1 MFVQQLGF
9 IELAIIHRSTYN
21 RSVCNSSSTAWRWY
35 SYQELSSFKVNAK
48 YSTKK
53 FKGVKKV
60 FIISPHS
67 DSPQEK
73 DNNGEDWPK
82 TIGKGRRL
90 RSHNSGLVFCSKH
103 LLNLYG
109 IQNSLFSNDWLGCS
123 KYIFFCLLHISYI
136 FKDIGLTE
144 FIIFFLIMIN
154 NYVEQDITRKNKKIW
169 LHYFLSSLWHSS
181 QVMVMVL
188 LRM

>member
-9 IELAIIHRSTYN
+9 IELAIIQLSTYN
-21 RSVCNSSSTAWRWY
+21 RSVCNSSTTAWRWY

-60 FIISPHS
+60 FIISPH
-67 DSPQEK
+67 SPQEK

-103 LLNLYG
+103 LLNLYD
-109 IQNSLFSNDWLGCS
+109 IQNSLFFNDWGAQNIYS
-123 KYIFFCLLHISYI
+123 FVSSVRSSYSHPDLLLIHHPPPLFQITPVLNT
-136 FKDIGLTE
+136 GLSLSE
-144 FIIFFLIMIN
+144 PLQL
-154 NYVEQDITRKNKKIW
+154 YKGNKAI
-169 LHYFLSSLWHSS
+169 
-181 QVMVMVL
+181 
-188 LRM
+188 

>member
-9 IELAIIHRSTYN
+9 IELAIIQLSTYN
-21 RSVCNSSSTAWRWY
+21 RSVCNSSTTAWRWY

-67 DSPQEK
+67 PQEK

-103 LLNLYG
+103 RLNSMAYKIFFSQCKPCTCIFYVGLFSFSSEKTNK
-109 IQNSLFSNDWLGCS
+109 IQHKSLFSTKFLTNRPEHCRT
-123 KYIFFCLLHISYI
+123 IAISELCPP
-136 FKDIGLTE
+136 FSR
-144 FIIFFLIMIN
+144 N
-154 NYVEQDITRKNKKIW
+154 
-169 LHYFLSSLWHSS
+169 
-181 QVMVMVL
+181 
-188 LRM
+188 

>member
-109 IQNSLFSNDWLGCS
+109 IQNSLFSNDWGAQNIYSFLITNFL
-123 KYIFFCLLHISYI
+123 YIQGHWTDRIYHI
-136 FKDIGLTE
+136 
-144 FIIFFLIMIN
+144 FLIMIN
-154 NYVEQDITRKNKKIW
+154 NYVEHTPLRKAP
-169 LHYFLSSLWHSS
+169 
-181 QVMVMVL
+181 
-188 LRM
+188 

>member
-35 SYQELSSFKVNAK
+35 SYQQLSSFKVNAK

-60 FIISPHS
+60 FIISPH
-67 DSPQEK
+67 SPQEK

-109 IQNSLFSNDWLGCS
+109 IQNSLFSNDWLAYLVHLVLNCRP
-123 KYIFFCLLHISYI
+123 FHCLLPFLEVPYMCVRIPCI
-136 FKDIGLTE
+136 ALDICGHSQSLLSCLPWLGL
-144 FIIFFLIMIN
+144 
-154 NYVEQDITRKNKKIW
+154 
-169 LHYFLSSLWHSS
+169 S
-181 QVMVMVL
+181 
-188 LRM
+188 

>member
-48 YSTKK
+48 FSTKK
-53 FKGVKKV
+53 FKGVEKV

-103 LLNLYG
+103 RLNSMAYK
-109 IQNSLFSNDWLGCS
+109 ILFSQMIDWGAQNIYS
-123 KYIFFCLLHISYI
+123 FVYYIFLIYSRTLDWQNLSY
-136 FKDIGLTE
+136 
-144 FIIFFLIMIN
+144 FFL
-154 NYVEQDITRKNKKIW
+154 
-169 LHYFLSSLWHSS
+169 
-181 QVMVMVL
+181 
-188 LRM
+188 

>member
-67 DSPQEK
+67 PQEK

-109 IQNSLFSNDWLGCS
+109 IQNSLFSNDWGAQNIYSFLITNFL
-123 KYIFFCLLHISYI
+123 YIQGHWTDRIYHI
-136 FKDIGLTE
+136 
-144 FIIFFLIMIN
+144 FLIMIN
-154 NYVEQDITRKNKKIW
+154 NYVEHTPLRKAP
-169 LHYFLSSLWHSS
+169 
-181 QVMVMVL
+181 
-188 LRM
+188 